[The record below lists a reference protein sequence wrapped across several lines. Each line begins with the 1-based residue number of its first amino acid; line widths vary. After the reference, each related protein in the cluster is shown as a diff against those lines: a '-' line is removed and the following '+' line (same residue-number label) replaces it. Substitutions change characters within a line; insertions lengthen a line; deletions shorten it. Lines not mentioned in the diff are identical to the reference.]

1 MVQGEDEEVERKQ
14 HQEVFV
20 RFLWETHQG
29 DKANSIQQTEAMKS

>member
-20 RFLWETHQG
+20 RFLWGTHQG
-29 DKANSIQQTEAMKS
+29 DKATIIYQI